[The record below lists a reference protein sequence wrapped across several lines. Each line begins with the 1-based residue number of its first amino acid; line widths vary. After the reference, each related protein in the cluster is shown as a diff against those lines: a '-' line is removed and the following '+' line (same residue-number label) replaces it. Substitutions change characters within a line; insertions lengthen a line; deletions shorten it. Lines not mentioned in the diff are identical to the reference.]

1 MPAEIHRDDCTDVKR
16 MLWTNI
22 ALGFGWVEMV
32 GGRHQ
37 LRSNPITPR
46 LLNRALST
54 RHQAAGSLCWCC
66 SVPHEVC
73 ILRLWL
79 LTIQ

>member
-1 MPAEIHRDDCTDVKR
+1 MPTKIRRDDCTDVKC

-22 ALGFGWVEMV
+22 ALGVCAGLGGDGW
-32 GGRHQ
+32 Q
-37 LRSNPITPR
+37 PLRSNPITPR